1 MKAATLTVLQ
11 VADLV
16 VPGGRNA
23 FLDDIVPLVASKR
36 FFSTED
42 VAERYSVS
50 IPTVKNWRASGR
62 LVPTLKIPGGSV
74 RYTLADLVQFEKQT
88 GKKEAE

>member
-16 VPGGRNA
+16 VPGGRTA
-23 FLDDIVPLVASKR
+23 FLADIVPLVASQK
-36 FFSTED
+36 FFTTED

-50 IPTVKNWRASGR
+50 IPTVKYWRKEGT
-62 LVPTLKIPGGSV
+62 LVPSLKVPGGSV
-74 RYTLADLVQFEKQT
+74 RYTLADLQKFEQT

>member
-1 MKAATLTVLQ
+1 MKAETLAVLQ

-16 VPGGRNA
+16 VPGGRAA
-23 FLDDIVPLVASKR
+23 FLADIVPLVAAEK
-36 FFSTED
+36 FFTTED

-50 IPTVKNWRASGR
+50 IPTVKYWRSSGK
-62 LVPTLKIPGGSV
+62 LVPTFKVPGGSV
-74 RYTLADLVQFEKQT
+74 RYTLADLQRFELT

>member
-16 VPGGRNA
+16 VPGGREA
-23 FLDDIVPLVASKR
+23 FLADIVPLVAAQK
-36 FFSTED
+36 FFTTED
-42 VAERYSVS
+42 VSERYSVS
-50 IPTVKNWRASGR
+50 IPTVKYWRKEGR

-74 RYTLADLVQFEKQT
+74 RYTLADLYKFEHQT

>member
-23 FLDDIVPLVASKR
+23 FLDDIVPLVADRK

-50 IPTVKNWRASGR
+50 IPTVKYWRQAGK
-62 LVPTLKIPGGSV
+62 LVPTLKVPGGSV
-74 RYTLADLVQFEKQT
+74 RYTLADLQKFEQT